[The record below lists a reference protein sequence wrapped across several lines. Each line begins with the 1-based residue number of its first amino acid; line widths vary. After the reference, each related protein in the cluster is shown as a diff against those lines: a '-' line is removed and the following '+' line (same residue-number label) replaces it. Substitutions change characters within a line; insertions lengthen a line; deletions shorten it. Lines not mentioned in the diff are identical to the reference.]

1 MFGKIFRSPVTT
13 IVLFVVAAGL
23 LLSSSIGGTMAILNI
38 QSDDY
43 LAEIVLDEI
52 NVGLLE
58 RNEGETEPRQIANN
72 ENLFQ
77 AERAP
82 LLTKLVPEGQ
92 TFTPGKTYMEELSV
106 INNGAINEYVRVT
119 VYKYWMKN
127 GKKAVDL
134 DPALIDL
141 HYVTGTWIIDE
152 AASTDERTVL
162 YYNGGPLD
170 ANGGRSSIFTD
181 TLTVS
186 TEALS
191 SKYAGA
197 TANIACV
204 VDGVQNHNAEK
215 AITSAWGHNFL
226 GIK

>member
-13 IVLFVVAAGL
+13 IVLFVIAAGMII
-23 LLSSSIGGTMAILNI
+23 SSSIGGTMAILNI

-58 RNEGETEPRQIANN
+58 RNEGETAPRQIANN
-72 ENLFQ
+72 VNLWT
-77 AERAP
+77 AETDP

-106 INNGAINEYVRVT
+106 INNGAIDEYVRVT
-119 VYKYWMKN
+119 VYRYWMKD
-127 GKKAVDL
+127 GEKAVDL

-141 HYVTGTWIIDE
+141 HFVTGNWIIDE
-152 AASTDERTVL
+152 DASTVERTVL
-162 YYNGGPLD
+162 YYNAGALDSDGGV
-170 ANGGRSSIFTD
+170 SSPFTD

-186 TEALS
+186 TQAQS

-204 VDGVQNHNAEK
+204 VDGVQNHNAGK

-226 GIK
+226 GIE